1 MPRRFITSCLPG
13 YLGILIGIITC
24 VQGAPSQ
31 ASERKPNVI
40 VFLAD
45 DLGYQELGCYGQKVI
60 QTPSIDALAEKGLRM
75 TQFYSG
81 SPVCAPSRGMLL
93 TGKHS
98 GHAYVRDN
106 RNPKGLDAIKAQY
119 QWEFPG
125 QYPLPPE
132 ETTLAE
138 ALHDQGYATG
148 AMGKWG
154 LGHFGTTGDPNRQG
168 FDLFYGFN
176 CQVHAHNHY
185 PRFLWRNGT
194 KETLPG
200 NDRTLYGETFS
211 QDRFIEE
218 AIGFI
223 DAHRQD
229 PFFLFMPFTIPH
241 LSIQVPEWAVGWYD
255 QTIEEEAYEHKGYLP
270 HPKPRA
276 GYAAMVTYL
285 DYGVGLIMNKLRSL
299 GLEEETLVIF
309 TSDNG
314 PTYNRL
320 GGSDSTFFESAGVF
334 KGLKGS
340 VYEGGIRVPMIASWP
355 GHIPAGKT
363 SDEPAA
369 FWDLMPTILHMT
381 GHGDTVPEGLDGID
395 LSPTLLGH
403 PQQHSHAYL
412 YWEFPAYGGQ
422 QALRMGQWKAVRQQ
436 IFKEGLKTELYDLKA
451 DPSEQTNL
459 ATQYPAILAEMEK
472 HMAEARSPSTLY
484 PFKHLDPQ

>member
-1 MPRRFITSCLPG
+1 
-13 YLGILIGIITC
+13 
-24 VQGAPSQ
+24 
-31 ASERKPNVI
+31 
-40 VFLAD
+40 
-45 DLGYQELGCYGQKVI
+45 
-60 QTPSIDALAEKGLRM
+60 
-75 TQFYSG
+75 
-81 SPVCAPSRGMLL
+81 
-93 TGKHS
+93 
-98 GHAYVRDN
+98 
-106 RNPKGLDAIKAQY
+106 
-119 QWEFPG
+119 
-125 QYPLPPE
+125 
-132 ETTLAE
+132 
-138 ALHDQGYATG
+138 
-148 AMGKWG
+148 MGKWG

-309 TSDNG
+309 TSDNRPHQEGGHKADYFDSSG
-314 PTYNRL
+314 PLRGMKRDLTE
-320 GGSDSTFFESAGVF
+320 GGLRVPTIAWWPGTIKAGGADDAHWYFGDFMATFAQLAKIKAPGDIDSDSFADS
-334 KGLKGS
+334 LKGTPRANRWKR
-340 VYEGGIRVPMIASWP
+340 EHEI
-355 GHIPAGKT
+355 
-363 SDEPAA
+363 
-369 FWDLMPTILHMT
+369 
-381 GHGDTVPEGLDGID
+381 
-395 LSPTLLGH
+395 
-403 PQQHSHAYL
+403 
-412 YWEFPAYGGQ
+412 YWEFYERGSA
-422 QALRMGQWKAVRQQ
+422 QAVRFGKWKAIRKPMFTGP
-436 IFKEGLKTELYDLKA
+436 IELYDMSN
-451 DPSEQTNL
+451 DPGEKSNYAKRRPDLARHAANL
-459 ATQYPAILAEMEK
+459 
-472 HMAEARSPSTLY
+472 
-484 PFKHLDPQ
+484 LDKMHTPDPNWKVRGRRK